1 MKLISLFFAHV
12 HQIEV
17 WESEFRLKTFTC
29 VSTFSNC
36 SKAGTC
42 KYCNMYMYMYMYT
55 AVGICMCMTINVYFM
70 MMSLWITLCHTFT
83 PHCVPLNLAGY
94 CKTWTLDWTMEW
106 TVDWT
111 VDWTRDD
118 QSIGLCTVYF
128 VCRQSLRTWESGS
141 GIHIN
146 NDWSMTGL
154 CSNHCRLS

>member
-55 AVGICMCMTINVYFM
+55 AVGICMCGCQVSQNIWGVQSQTIFSVL
-70 MMSLWITLCHTFT
+70 SLLCPYTLMFS
-83 PHCVPLNLAGY
+83 VPLYTVHTELSSPPLPPITKISLLDRAATAVLARGAG
-94 CKTWTLDWTMEW
+94 K
-106 TVDWT
+106 
-111 VDWTRDD
+111 
-118 QSIGLCTVYF
+118 
-128 VCRQSLRTWESGS
+128 SL
-141 GIHIN
+141 
-146 NDWSMTGL
+146 M
-154 CSNHCRLS
+154 